1 MRFDQNTGY
10 YYNCTGIY
18 VWVISRVGQTWLPK
32 IENRKRKPRFFQAF
46 TKNGGRNS
54 GFKIGLSFPGYKIL
68 KHVMGY

>member
-32 IENRKRKPRFFQAF
+32 IEDKKRNPK
-46 TKNGGRNS
+46 TEV
-54 GFKIGLSFPGYKIL
+54 FPGFYQKWGS
-68 KHVMGY
+68 KF